1 MKRRLPQYVSII
13 ESMKLEQ
20 DIEAKRKENNS
31 EEEKKEDKNLCI
43 ICLAYQISICF
54 LPCAHT
60 CVCVDCALSVDKCA
74 ICRVPIQASLKVYLP

>member
-20 DIEAKRKENNS
+20 DIEEKKE
-31 EEEKKEDKNLCI
+31 EQKKEDKNLCI